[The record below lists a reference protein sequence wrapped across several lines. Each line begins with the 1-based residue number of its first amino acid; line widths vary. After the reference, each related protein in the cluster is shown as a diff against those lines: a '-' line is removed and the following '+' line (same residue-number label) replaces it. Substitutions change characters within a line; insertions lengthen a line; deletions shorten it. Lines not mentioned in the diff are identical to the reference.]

1 MSVIGNIA
9 YAKTKNNVPFGDKVF
24 VEYLT
29 LRITI
34 YAIFDIIY
42 VKFTSS
48 LAVRQ

>member
-29 LRITI
+29 PRKKYHPIDKITI
-34 YAIFDIIY
+34 GRYLDDLFDG
-42 VKFTSS
+42 
-48 LAVRQ
+48 